1 MRPRQWGH
9 GNKKAICTRMR
20 IFLWISSFPAQAY
33 KLVLNRKWFIVL
45 QTCKMRRVICFY
57 YWHTSVGLHEFYCLR
72 GFIYWLSF
80 QTSVFTTW
88 KYSVEQ
94 SSRRAVEFLSYA
106 TPSKTAVP
114 LVGSTTTEQHP
125 FDVQPLTW
133 KKSVLPFDV
142 CDTAKS
148 PKKIEPQLICVFF
161 TEACKMNGQQSS
173 KYNVAIVAPRKIASV
188 GEGSQLEGVTRYGL
202 RGHILRVFWCS
213 EGMGALP
220 YTFLIRNWLGFYRTI
235 KGFSRFPGGAM
246 VYTPDLAYVGDIMLT
261 NNNAGRCKAYLVLL
275 VAISM

>member
-1 MRPRQWGH
+1 
-9 GNKKAICTRMR
+9 MR

-33 KLVLNRKWFIVL
+33 KLVFNRKWFIVL
-45 QTCKMRRVICFY
+45 QPCKMRRVICFY
-57 YWHTSVGLHEFYCLR
+57 YWHTSVGLHEFHCIR
-72 GFIYWLSF
+72 GFTYWLSF

-106 TPSKTAVP
+106 TPWKTAVP
-114 LVGSTTTEQHP
+114 LVDTTTTEQHP

-133 KKSVLPFDV
+133 KKSVLLFGV

-148 PKKIEPQLICVFF
+148 RKRIAPQWICAFF
-161 TEACKMNGQQSS
+161 TEACKMNRQQNS

-202 RGHILRVFWCS
+202 RGHILRVFRRNGCS
-213 EGMGALP
+213 SLHFPNTLLTGFLP
-220 YTFLIRNWLGFYRTI
+220 NHKRLF
-235 KGFSRFPGGAM
+235 KVSRRSNGLHAWPCICRWHHAH
-246 VYTPDLAYVGDIMLT
+246 
-261 NNNAGRCKAYLVLL
+261 KQ
-275 VAISM
+275 